1 MTYAGNHEPQLPHY
15 LYFYHLNLQI
25 KKNHFPAK
33 IIHHKIQTHTSQ
45 AGEKKTITHQK
56 LQKVTNQP
64 SPQKQK
70 EVSNS

>member
-33 IIHHKIQTHTSQ
+33 IIHHKIKTHTSQ
-45 AGEKKTITHQK
+45 ACEKKTNNYTPKTTKSHKSAI
-56 LQKVTNQP
+56 
-64 SPQKQK
+64 SPKAKGSQ
-70 EVSNS
+70 